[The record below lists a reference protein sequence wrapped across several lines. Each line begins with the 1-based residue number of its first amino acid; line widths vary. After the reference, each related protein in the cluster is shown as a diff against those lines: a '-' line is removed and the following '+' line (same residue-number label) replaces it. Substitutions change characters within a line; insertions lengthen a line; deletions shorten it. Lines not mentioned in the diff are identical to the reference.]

1 MKKKKE
7 IPDLQTSV
15 NNTIQKAQSN
25 SYYSKRQEESERL
38 RISQG
43 GGWAEGYPN
52 FTISNGSIS
61 VGDTDNSDSISTH
74 SKPKEETTPLVET
87 YTTPEYIDFNLKP
100 ITYTWKRY

>member
-38 RISQG
+38 RMLQG
-43 GGWAEGYPN
+43 VGWAERQHD
-52 FTISNGSIS
+52 FTISNGTIG
-61 VGDTDNSDSISTH
+61 VGDIDNSDSISTH
-74 SKPKEETTPLVET
+74 SKPKEETTHLVET